1 MYTLSRF
8 VDTKGKFSKEDISN
22 LSDED
27 FQLLMQ
33 EEKKLLEFFVL
44 KSLFD
49 ITELN
54 LKDLQQYVSTF
65 EADLRRDKVLILDEP
80 DRVSLNINRLFL
92 NYVFSYRTYIDHLE
106 TFLKRTFG
114 DASNELTTF
123 KKLTAELYDNHFE
136 YRFIYK
142 LRNYA
147 QHCGLPI
154 DVFNIN
160 PSIYEGVYDVKI
172 NIEFAPNLLLVKFD
186 AWGAQLKKELSELKT
201 NLSVITVANTFLE
214 ITKEIQKWFLQII
227 EPTKDLIKAK
237 VQEISGGKAENFE
250 NLCITYH
257 NETNQLCAINSVFRY
272 VTQMERLPLT

>member
-1 MYTLSRF
+1 MYTLSRII
-8 VDTKGKFSKEDISN
+8 DKNGRFSKEDISN

-27 FQLLMQ
+27 FQILFQ
-33 EEKKLLEFFVL
+33 EEKKLLEFFVI
-44 KSLFD
+44 KSLFE

-54 LKDLQQYVSTF
+54 LKDLEQYISTF
-65 EADLRRDKVLILDEP
+65 EADLRRDKVIILDQP

-92 NYVFSYRTYIDHLE
+92 NYVFSFRTYIDHLE

-114 DASNELTTF
+114 DTSNEVIAF

-172 NIEFAPNLLLVKFD
+172 NIEFDPDLLLVKFH
-186 AWGAQLKKELSELKT
+186 AWGTQLKKELSEIKV
-201 NLSVITVANTFLE
+201 NLCVITIANTFLE
-214 ITKEIQKWFLQII
+214 ITNEIKKWFLQVI

-237 VQEISGGKAENFE
+237 VQEISAGKAVKFE

-257 NETNQLCAINSVFRY
+257 NEKKELCVVNSVFRY
-272 VTQMERLPLT
+272 VTQMEDYH